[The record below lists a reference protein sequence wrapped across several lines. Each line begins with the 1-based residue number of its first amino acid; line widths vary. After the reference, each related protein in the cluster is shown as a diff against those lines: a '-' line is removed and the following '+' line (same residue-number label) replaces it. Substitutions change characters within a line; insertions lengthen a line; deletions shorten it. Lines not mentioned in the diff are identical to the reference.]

1 MNANANLNAVEVNRA
16 MDVNESPEHFNDD
29 SENDHSE
36 DPYPEEM
43 TIRERRRMRLVLQ
56 SKQAAQKLISE
67 GQESEDRESRRL
79 MNRLVRTKSREGS
92 GVGAEELHASDPR
105 ILHIIENAFG
115 KGADLYTTVL
125 NVPRDSYVEQIR
137 RAYFH
142 RAMEFHSPNDNDQMS
157 TKGINGI
164 NDSHKGDNEEEIQQG
179 YIDDKAK
186 VLKYRAVG

>member
-1 MNANANLNAVEVNRA
+1 

-29 SENDHSE
+29 SENDHS
-36 DPYPEEM
+36 EEM

-67 GQESEDRESRRL
+67 DPEDEDRESSRS
-79 MNRLVRTKSREGS
+79 MNRSVRTKSRGDS

-105 ILHIIENAFG
+105 ILQIIENAFG

-157 TKGINGI
+157 TKGMNGI
-164 NDSHKGDNEEEIQQG
+164 NDSHKGGNEGETQQG